1 MADLNFAGSYDGLH
15 LPYSPE
21 AEQAVLGA
29 IILESNTFDKVVD
42 TLKSPDYFYVSLH
55 KLIFAQ
61 MQEMVGLG
69 LNIDFVTL
77 LERLKQNKAF
87 DESTGKSY
95 LFDLVD
101 NCPSISNAEE
111 YAKIIAEKYN
121 VRRLITASREIID
134 DATAGNEDPSVLIDS
149 AEQKIFDIR
158 QGNERHG
165 LERIN
170 SVILQ
175 TFDRL
180 DALNSETDNSMKPI
194 PTGIGDLDRMIT
206 GLNRS
211 DLIILAARPGMGKT
225 SFALNIAR
233 NVACKSK
240 KTVAFFSLE
249 MSKEQLASR
258 LLSSEALIGGTKLR
272 TGNLT
277 EEEWSRL
284 IPASDILS
292 KTDLYL
298 DDTPGITIP
307 EMKSR
312 LRRLHNLD
320 LVVIDYLQLMSSG
333 RKIDSRVNE
342 ISEITRNLKILAK
355 EMNVPVITLSQL
367 SRAAEKRDDHRP
379 QIADLRDSGSIE
391 QDADIVLFLYREGYY
406 DKEGRKIDS
415 RVNEISEITRN
426 LKILA
431 KEMNVP
437 VITLSQLS
445 RAAEKRDDH
454 RPQIADLRDSGSIE
468 QDADIVLF
476 LYREGYYDKEGG
488 EDSAAPTADMNS
500 GECIVA
506 KNRHGETNIVKL
518 HWQGEFMRF
527 TGTDN
532 RDA

>member
-1 MADLNFAGSYDGLH
+1 MAETTFTSSYDGLH
-15 LPYSPE
+15 MPYSPE

-29 IILESNTFDKVVD
+29 IILDSNVFDKVVD
-42 TLKSPDYFYVSLH
+42 HIKQPEYFYVALH

-61 MQEMVGLG
+61 MQEMTSLG
-69 LNIDFVTL
+69 QAIDFVTL
-77 LERLKQNKAF
+77 LEKLKQNKAF
-87 DESTGKSY
+87 DETTGKTY
-95 LFDLVD
+95 LMDLVN
-101 NCPSISNAEE
+101 NCPSISNAEV
-111 YAKIIAEKYN
+111 YAKVIAEKYN
-121 VRRLITASREIID
+121 IRRLITASREIID
-134 DATAGNEDPSVLIDS
+134 DAAAGNDDPSVLIDS

-158 QGNERHG
+158 QGNEKRG

-180 DALNSETDNSMKPI
+180 DSLNSETDNSLKPI

-211 DLIILAARPGMGKT
+211 DLILLAARPGMGKT

-233 NVACKSK
+233 NVACKAK

-258 LLSSEALIGGTKLR
+258 LLSTEALISGTKLR
-272 TGNLT
+272 TGKLN

-284 IPASDILS
+284 IPASDVLS
-292 KTDLYL
+292 KAELYL
-298 DDTPGITIP
+298 DDTPGITIS

-320 LVVIDYLQLMSSG
+320 LVIIDYLQLMASG
-333 RKIDSRVNE
+333 RRIENRVQE

-379 QIADLRDSGSIE
+379 QLADLRDSGSIE

-406 DKEGRKIDS
+406 NKDKDGD
-415 RVNEISEITRN
+415 
-426 LKILA
+426 
-431 KEMNVP
+431 
-437 VITLSQLS
+437 Q
-445 RAAEKRDDH
+445 
-454 RPQIADLRDSGSIE
+454 
-468 QDADIVLF
+468 
-476 LYREGYYDKEGG
+476 
-488 EDSAAPTADMNS
+488 AAPAADMNL

-527 TGTDN
+527 TGTEA
-532 RDA
+532 RSE

>member
-1 MADLNFAGSYDGLH
+1 MAESNFTSSYDGLH
-15 LPYSPE
+15 MPYSPE

-29 IILESNTFDKVVD
+29 IILDSSVFDKVVD
-42 TLKSPDYFYVSLH
+42 YVKEPEYFYVALH
-55 KLIFAQ
+55 KIIFAEI
-61 MQEMVGLG
+61 QEMTGLG
-69 LNIDFVTL
+69 LAIDFVTL
-77 LERLKQNKAF
+77 LEKLKQNKAF
-87 DESTGKSY
+87 DESTGKTY
-95 LFDLVD
+95 LMDLVD
-101 NCPSISNAEE
+101 NCPSISNAED
-111 YAKIIAEKYN
+111 YAKVIAEKYN
-121 VRRLITASREIID
+121 IRRLITSAREIID
-134 DATAGNEDPSVLIDS
+134 DATAGNDDPSVLIDS

-158 QGNERHG
+158 KGNEKRG

-170 SVILQ
+170 SVIMQ

-180 DALNSETDNSMKPI
+180 DSLNSETDNSLKPI

-233 NVACKSK
+233 SVACKSK

-258 LLSSEALIGGTKLR
+258 LLSTEALISGTKLR
-272 TGNLT
+272 TGKLS
-277 EEEWSRL
+277 EDEWSRL
-284 IPASDILS
+284 IPASDVLS
-292 KTDLYL
+292 KAELYL

-320 LVVIDYLQLMSSG
+320 LVIIDYLQLMASG
-333 RKIDSRVNE
+333 RRIENRVQE

-379 QIADLRDSGSIE
+379 QISDLRDSGTIE

-406 DKEGRKIDS
+406 NKEKDG
-415 RVNEISEITRN
+415 E
-426 LKILA
+426 
-431 KEMNVP
+431 
-437 VITLSQLS
+437 Q
-445 RAAEKRDDH
+445 AA
-454 RPQIADLRDSGSIE
+454 
-468 QDADIVLF
+468 
-476 LYREGYYDKEGG
+476 
-488 EDSAAPTADMNS
+488 AAVDMNS

-506 KNRHGETNIVKL
+506 KNRHGETNSVKL

-527 TGTDN
+527 TGTEA
-532 RDA
+532 RDE

>member
-1 MADLNFAGSYDGLH
+1 MADSVFTGGYDGLNM
-15 LPYSPE
+15 PYSPE

-29 IILESNTFDKVVD
+29 IILDSTVFDKVMD
-42 TLKSPDYFYVSLH
+42 YIKSPDFFYVALH

-61 MQEMVGLG
+61 MQEMINFGAA
-69 LNIDFVTL
+69 IDFVTL

-87 DESTGKSY
+87 DEATGKTY
-95 LFDLVD
+95 LMDLVN
-101 NCPSISNAEE
+101 NCPSISNAEA
-111 YAKIIAEKYN
+111 YAKVIADKYN
-121 VRRLITASREIID
+121 IRRLITASREIID
-134 DATAGNEDPSVLIDS
+134 DATAGDDEPSILIDS

-158 QGNERHG
+158 KGNERTG

-180 DALNSETDNSMKPI
+180 DALNSQTDDSMKPI

-211 DLIILAARPGMGKT
+211 DLILLAARPGMGKT

-233 NVACKSK
+233 NAACKSK

-258 LLSSEALIGGTKLR
+258 LLSTEALISGTKLR
-272 TGNLT
+272 TGKLT
-277 EEEWSRL
+277 DEEWERL
-284 IPASDILS
+284 VPASDVLS
-292 KTDLYL
+292 KAELYL
-298 DDTPGITIP
+298 DDTPGITIT

-312 LRRLHNLD
+312 LRRLRNID
-320 LVVIDYLQLMSSG
+320 LVVIDYLQLMGSG
-333 RKIDSRVNE
+333 KRIDNRVQE

-367 SRAAEKRDDHRP
+367 SRASEQRTDHRP
-379 QIADLRDSGSIE
+379 QLSDLRDSGSIE

-406 DKEGRKIDS
+406 
-415 RVNEISEITRN
+415 SE
-426 LKILA
+426 KSA
-431 KEMNVP
+431 E
-437 VITLSQLS
+437 
-445 RAAEKRDDH
+445 AA
-454 RPQIADLRDSGSIE
+454 
-468 QDADIVLF
+468 
-476 LYREGYYDKEGG
+476 
-488 EDSAAPTADMNS
+488 AAPAADMNS

-506 KNRHGETNIVKL
+506 KNRHGEANAVKL

-527 TGTDN
+527 TGMEA
-532 RDA
+532 RDE